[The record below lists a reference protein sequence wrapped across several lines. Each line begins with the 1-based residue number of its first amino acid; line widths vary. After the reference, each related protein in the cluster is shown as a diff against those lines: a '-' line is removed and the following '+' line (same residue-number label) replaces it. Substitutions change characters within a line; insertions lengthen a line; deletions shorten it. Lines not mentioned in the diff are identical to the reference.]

1 MSLLSSHSITEKLTD
16 QTGNDPPPKAI
27 SNDVTTSNEQSGN
40 DTGGDSATYH
50 PREDREV
57 AEISGDNA
65 QAIFP
70 PNACVF
76 VAK

>member
-1 MSLLSSHSITEKLTD
+1 MLIHWTDESS
-16 QTGNDPPPKAI
+16 
-27 SNDVTTSNEQSGN
+27 TSNAVISDSTAGIEDNS
-40 DTGGDSATYH
+40 DGDPTTYH

-65 QAIFP
+65 QALFP